1 MKMLKQLKINENAL
15 LLGFIGFCL
24 AFKSIGDLDF
34 WWHLSTGRWILEHKE
49 FVQSDFLS
57 YTFKDAPWM
66 DLTWGFE
73 VIQYLL
79 YSVTKNYWLVSFFFG
94 VLGFFTAYFSYS
106 TVNLFLEEQ
115 DRSGAFIAFALCA
128 IGIYFVDFRWIHRPE
143 QFTHLYGI
151 LLIYLLFKNQKEETK
166 AVWWICLVQ
175 IAWVNT
181 HGLFLIGPV
190 ITGAFLFQKV
200 LDKDFA
206 KVFNQLKSDRLL
218 KVLGVQTLVCL
229 INPRGWDGATFP
241 FHLWEVLNHSFYR
254 NTIPE
259 ATNPYKDGV
268 WGMDTWALT
277 IYFALFCFSFL
288 YPLSKEKSKEKVCF
302 YGIGYLVFSLLLFRL
317 SVIARRNIALF
328 ILWTL
333 PVVSY
338 ELTKRLKELVAFFNQ
353 DKFKE
358 KAFLYTC
365 LLSGFVCLGLVTNL
379 LRAEVSNT
387 RFGGEMASYE
397 FPLESVEKLSK
408 LNPLPRF
415 FAGVQFADF
424 MGFHL
429 KGYEPYIDGRFAEVY
444 PREHFQR
451 YMDILAHPRLIDEE
465 VEQRKIK
472 AMGLETRNP
481 MLHALIRYISQSPKW
496 KLYYLDEAATVFLK
510 VEEGSAPFNN
520 VQIADLEG
528 RRRME
533 EILKNTKD
541 WNPLNFRA
549 NADIAVG
556 LTRLSESLLLLEAS
570 STADDVLAKALKVEG
585 EFPAALSMQCVS
597 AFSLLEQKVASVGNN
612 NEKLTQLLSQES
624 PIVEEKCRKAKK
636 RGADKTSALF
646 TSALLHLNLG
656 RFEDSAREF
665 SELVK
670 RDPLGPQGHMLLGRS
685 LASMGKIQEAE
696 ASYLEAARLRP
707 MEGETL
713 LELANIM
720 ANTGQKEKANMY
732 KEEANN
738 RMKMQ
743 SMQH

>member
-1 MKMLKQLKINENAL
+1 MLKQLKENINAI
-15 LLGFIGFCL
+15 LLGCVGFCL
-24 AFKSIGDLDF
+24 AFKSVSDLDF
-34 WWHLSTGRWILEHKE
+34 WWHLSTGRWIVEHKE
-49 FVQSDFLS
+49 FVKSDFLS
-57 YTFKDAPWM
+57 YTFKDSPWM

-79 YSVTKNYWLVSFFFG
+79 YSVTHNYWLVSLFFG
-94 VLGFFTAYFSYS
+94 LMGFLTAYFSYR
-106 TVNLFLEEQ
+106 TVGTLQDKKDSGRDFVTLFLC
-115 DRSGAFIAFALCA
+115 AVAL
-128 IGIYFVDFRWIHRPE
+128 YFVDFRWIHRPE
-143 QFTHLYGI
+143 QFTHLFGAI
-151 LLIYLLFKNQKEETK
+151 LIFLLFKNQKEETK
-166 AVWWICLVQ
+166 TTWWIPVVQ

-190 ITGAFLFQKV
+190 ITGVFLFQKTV
-200 LDKDFA
+200 NKDLSKMLEA
-206 KVFNQLKSDRLL
+206 VKKDNLL
-218 KVLGVQTLVCL
+218 KVLLAQLVVCL
-229 INPRGWDGATFP
+229 INPRGWEGATFP

-268 WGMDTWALT
+268 WGTDTWALT
-277 IYFALFCFSFL
+277 VFFVLFCFSLL
-288 YPLSKEKSKEKVCF
+288 YPAKKEEVKAKVSF
-302 YGIGYLVFSLLLFRL
+302 YGVGYLIFCLLLFRL

-328 ILWTL
+328 IIWAL
-333 PVVSY
+333 PFVCI
-338 ELTKRLKELVAFFNQ
+338 ELSQRILDFVAFFREE
-353 DKFKE
+353 KFKE
-358 KAFLYTC
+358 KAFVYSC
-365 LLSGFVCLGLVTNL
+365 VIALLMCLGLATNL
-379 LRAEVSNT
+379 MRSEISNV
-387 RFGGEMASYE
+387 RFGGQISSYE
-397 FPLESVEKLSK
+397 FPIDSLDTLSK
-408 LNPLPRF
+408 MDPQPRY
-415 FAGVQFADF
+415 FAGVQFSDF

-481 MLHALIRYISQSPKW
+481 MLHALIRYISLSPKW
-496 KLYYLDEAATVFLK
+496 KLIYLDEAAVVFMKLG
-510 VEEGSAPFNN
+510 EGDSPVNN
-520 VQIADLEG
+520 AQIADQLG
-528 RRRME
+528 KTRME
-533 EILKNTKD
+533 KIIQNMPN
-541 WNPLNFRA
+541 WNPINLRA
-549 NADIAVG
+549 NSDIAVG

-570 STADDVLAKALKVEG
+570 ERADEVLARALKIEN

-597 AFSLLEQKVASVGNN
+597 AFSLLEKRVSSVGNN
-612 NEKLTQLLSQES
+612 NEKLSQLLGQES
-624 PIVEEKCRKAKK
+624 PLVEEKCRKAKK

-685 LASMGKIQEAE
+685 YASMGRIQEAE
-696 ASYLEAARLRP
+696 SSYLEAARLRP
-707 MEGETL
+707 MEGEPL
-713 LELANIM
+713 QELANIM
-720 ANTGQKEKANMY
+720 EHTGQKEKAKLY
-732 KEEANN
+732 KDEAMN